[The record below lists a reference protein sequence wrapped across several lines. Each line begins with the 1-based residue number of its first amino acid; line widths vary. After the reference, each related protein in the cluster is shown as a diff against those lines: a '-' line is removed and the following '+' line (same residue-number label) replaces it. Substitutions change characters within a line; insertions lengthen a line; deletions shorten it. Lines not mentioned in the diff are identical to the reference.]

1 MYKGILNMNVKKA
14 GGVLI
19 DLNTQKIG
27 IIFRPRRKKDFS
39 FPKGH
44 LEKGETIQE
53 CAIREIEEETG
64 RVCHLFSQKEVD
76 ILKYID
82 PDGNNVEVYM
92 YLAID
97 ESKSLKIF
105 KEELVEKL
113 IWKNFNEVEEILSYQ
128 NLKDFWN
135 KIKPNVINVLEGK

>member
-1 MYKGILNMNVKKA
+1 MNVKKA

-19 DLNTQKIG
+19 DINTQKIG
-27 IIFRPRRKKDFS
+27 LIFRPRRKKDFS

-44 LEKGETIQE
+44 LEIGETLQE

-64 RVCHLFSQKEVD
+64 RVCQLFSQKEVD

-82 PDGNNVEVYM
+82 PDGNDIEVYM

-97 ESKSLKIF
+97 EVKSQKNF
-105 KEELVEKL
+105 KLEEIEEL
-113 IWKNFNEVEEILSYQ
+113 IWKNIDEVEETLSYQ

-135 KIKPNVINVLEGK
+135 KIKPNVIKILEPNKK

>member
-1 MYKGILNMNVKKA
+1 MKIKKA

-19 DLNTQKIG
+19 DINTQKIG
-27 IIFRPRRKKDFS
+27 LIFRPRRKKDFS

-44 LEKGETIQE
+44 LELGETLQE

-82 PDGNNVEVYM
+82 SDGNDIEVYM

-97 ESKSLKIF
+97 DCKSNKIF
-105 KEELVEKL
+105 KLDLVEEL
-113 IWKNFNEVEEILSYQ
+113 IWKNIDEVEETLSYQ
-128 NLKDFWN
+128 NLKEFWN
-135 KIKPNVINVLEGK
+135 KIKQNVIKILEDNKK